1 MTHAAAECAPRA
13 KPLCGASILLVED
26 DAIIALDMAGLL
38 EEAGAV
44 VIGPFARVRDA
55 LGALA
60 EGPDAALLDIEI
72 ADGTVFPLADRMRE
86 AGLAIVFHS
95 GGADRRALARAYP
108 GAPLC
113 EKPSSATEIIGA
125 LEGVLS

>member
-1 MTHAAAECAPRA
+1 MTLSAISPATRA
-13 KPLCGASILLVED
+13 RPLRGASILLVED

-44 VIGPFARVRDA
+44 VIGPFARARDA
-55 LGALA
+55 VGALEA
-60 EGPDAALLDIEI
+60 GPDAALLDIEI
-72 ADGTVFPLADRMRE
+72 ADGTVFPLADRIRA
-86 AGLAIVFHS
+86 AGLGMVFHS
-95 GGADRRALARAYP
+95 GGADRGALARDYP

-113 EKPSSATEIIGA
+113 EKPSSTREIIRA